1 MKILRGIENGLR
13 WFEKIFCMITLFV
26 VLGAMLYQMF
36 TRIFLQV
43 ASPGAEEV
51 MRYVQIWMCWIG
63 ATYAL
68 SNGAWPGMDILD
80 TLVDHN
86 KNKDKILEF
95 ARLAELVV
103 SAIFLGWF
111 MYVYYSYFFG
121 KIVNAPNYSSILHIH
136 LKWIMGSIT
145 VATPLMLA
153 HMIIKIFAGDWK
165 AAAQAEDEEAG
176 EELVLDAEAE

>member
-1 MKILRGIENGLR
+1 MKGLRSIENALH
-13 WFEKIFCMITLFV
+13 WIEKIFCMISLIV

-63 ATYAL
+63 AAYAL
-68 SNGAWPGMDILD
+68 SIGAWPGMDILD
-80 TLVDHN
+80 TLVDHA
-86 KNKDKILEF
+86 KNRDKILEL
-95 ARLAELVV
+95 ARLAELLA

-111 MYVYYSYFFG
+111 MYVYYSYFFN
-121 KIVNAPNYSSILHIH
+121 KIVNAPNYSSVMHIH

-145 VATPLMLA
+145 VATPLMLV
-153 HMIIKIFAGDWK
+153 HMIIKVLAGDWRMQPLT
-165 AAAQAEDEEAG
+165 ATEEAG
-176 EELVLDAEAE
+176 ELESNSESE